1 MTIEK
6 IKMIAL
12 ICLFLV
18 LVGVGYA
25 GTCFYTC
32 VHCGISI
39 VAGCNMP
46 PKSNGYCVKSPNT
59 QHIFVPTN

>member
-1 MTIEK
+1 MVKTIS
-6 IKMIAL
+6 L
-12 ICLFLV
+12 TVLFL
-18 LVGVGYA
+18 LAGYL

-32 VHCGISI
+32 VHCGTSI
-39 VAGCNMP
+39 TAGCNMP